1 MKRLNRLLRVSQ
13 AVCDANPGMKHVTVD
28 VSDSKS
34 VQEAWGRVVDMFPDV
49 DCIVN
54 NAGIMQPLN
63 FNVDG
68 ARAVALCSCDAV
80 LDTPCFGNHSVASYT
95 VLCSDLPCC

>member
-1 MKRLNRLLRVSQ
+1 M
-13 AVCDANPGMKHVTVD
+13 CEANPGMKHVTVD
-28 VSDSKS
+28 VSDPKS
-34 VQEAWGRVVDMFPDV
+34 VQEAWGCVVDIFPEV

-68 ARAVALCSCDAV
+68 AMLIYS
-80 LDTPCFGNHSVASYT
+80 LTES
-95 VLCSDLPCC
+95 L

>member
-1 MKRLNRLLRVSQ
+1 MTTDGWLFNARQ
-13 AVCDANPGMKHVTVD
+13 AVCEANPGMKHVTVD
-28 VSDSKS
+28 VADPKS
-34 VQEAWGRVVDMFPDV
+34 VQEAWGRVVEMFPDV

-68 ARAVALCSCDAV
+68 VMLVSLFCSACETYIPPKALRAVGLSC
-80 LDTPCFGNHSVASYT
+80 
-95 VLCSDLPCC
+95 